1 MKNDGATMVKRIAVL
16 AENDYEDL
24 ELWYP
29 FLRLRE
35 AGHEPIVV
43 GTGSN
48 DVYFSKHGYEVK
60 VNLPISA
67 ARPKDFHGV
76 IIPGGWAP
84 DKLRRH
90 PPIKGFVKDMFEN
103 GKLVA
108 SICHGGSV
116 LISAGILKGMKV
128 TSVSAIK
135 DDLLN
140 AGARYKDEEVVVHRN
155 LITSRRPAD
164 LPAFMREV
172 LKMLGK

>member
-1 MKNDGATMVKRIAVL
+1 
-16 AENDYEDL
+16 
-24 ELWYP
+24 
-29 FLRLRE
+29 
-35 AGHEPIVV
+35 
-43 GTGSN
+43 
-48 DVYFSKHGYEVK
+48 

-90 PPIKGFVKDMFEN
+90 PPIKGFVKDMFES

-135 DDLLN
+135 DDLIN

-164 LPAFMREV
+164 LPAFMREI